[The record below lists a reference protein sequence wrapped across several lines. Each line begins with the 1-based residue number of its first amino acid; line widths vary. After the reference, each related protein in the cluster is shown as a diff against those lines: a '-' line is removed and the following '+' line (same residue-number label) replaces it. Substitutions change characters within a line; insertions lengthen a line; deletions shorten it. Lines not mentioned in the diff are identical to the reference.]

1 MPGPS
6 LQFGEEEATQVLRA
20 YGLRLIALE
29 RIWKGTISQNF
40 RVRTDVGPIFL
51 RVSPG
56 RAVAD
61 AEFETRLIWHLLS
74 HGLRTPALYQAHNR
88 QGFVT
93 VPGRLKGQVAGLA
106 MVYEWVDG
114 YELTDAEYDERH
126 AHEVGQLLG
135 QLHLCTATLPVRR
148 EGIYTLSHLQ
158 QRLTKLRRH
167 PRWTD
172 DLLPLL
178 ERLSQ
183 EADGLARQ
191 RFVALPSG
199 VGHCDLFPDNV
210 LFPSARCMRRA
221 RARSEQGPWMI
232 DLEQA
237 AWTTLIYDLAVSL
250 LACAAPLP
258 QMNAAA
264 KGGAEEPKRCGPMLS
279 STARALVAGYQRMR
293 LLTDAE
299 WTALPEMLRL
309 ACVRFTTTRLTDVH
323 LRASIDQDG
332 ETSVEPKES
341 SDERKTR
348 RSAGKV
354 HSKDYRDYVYRLDR
368 LKEIS
373 PEELIHGLR

>member
-1 MPGPS
+1 MPGQS
-6 LQFGEEEATQVLRA
+6 LQFGEEEATRVLRA

-40 RVRTDVGPIFL
+40 RVQTDIGPIFL

-93 VPGRLKGQVAGLA
+93 VPGRLKGQVAALA

-126 AHEVGQLLG
+126 AYEVGQILG

-148 EGIYTLSHLQ
+148 EGIYSLSHLQ

-167 PRWTD
+167 PRLTD

-178 ERLSQ
+178 DRLWQ
-183 EADGLARQ
+183 EADRLARQ
-191 RFVALPSG
+191 RFGSLPSG
-199 VGHCDLFPDNV
+199 VGHCDLFPDNI
-210 LFPSARCMRRA
+210 LFPSARCVRRA
-221 RARSEQGPWMI
+221 RAGSEPGPWLI

-264 KGGAEEPKRCGPMLS
+264 KGGAEVPKRCGPMLD
-279 STARALVAGYQRMR
+279 STARAMVAGYQRMR

-323 LRASIDQDG
+323 LQPSVDLDG
-332 ETSVEPKES
+332 ETSGESKES
-341 SDERKTR
+341 SNERPTQK
-348 RSAGKV
+348 SDGKV
-354 HSKDYRDYVYRLDR
+354 HSKDYRDYVYRIDR
-368 LKEIS
+368 LQEIS
-373 PEELIHGLR
+373 PEALIYGLR

>member
-1 MPGPS
+1 MPGQP
-6 LQFGEEEATQVLRA
+6 LQFGEEEAKHLLRA

-40 RVRTDVGPIFL
+40 RVQTDIGPVFL

-93 VPGRLKGQVAGLA
+93 VPGRLKGQVAALA

-126 AHEVGQLLG
+126 AHEVGQSLG
-135 QLHLCTATLPVRR
+135 QLHLCTATLAVRR
-148 EGIYTLSHLQ
+148 EGIYSLSHLQ
-158 QRLTKLRRH
+158 QRLAKLRRH
-167 PRWTD
+167 PRLTD

-178 ERLSQ
+178 DRLWQ
-183 EADGLARQ
+183 EADRLARQ
-191 RFVALPSG
+191 RFGALPSG
-199 VGHCDLFPDNV
+199 VGHCDLFPDNI
-210 LFPSARCMRRA
+210 LFPSARCVRRA
-221 RARSEQGPWMI
+221 RAGSEPGPWLI

-264 KGGAEEPKRCGPMLS
+264 KGGAEVPKRCGPLLV
-279 STARALVAGYQRMR
+279 STARAMVAGYQRMR

-323 LRASIDQDG
+323 LQPSGDLDG
-332 ETSVEPKES
+332 ETSGESKES
-341 SDERKTR
+341 SNERHTR
-348 RSAGKV
+348 KSDGKV
-354 HSKDYRDYVYRLDR
+354 HSKEYRDYVYRIDR
-368 LKEIS
+368 LQEIS